1 MRKSESELTKTYY
14 YLLNIVDNRL
24 YSNIKIANEYTTM
37 STKEQK
43 QCVLYVSLNEAVE
56 ARKRIPLETL
66 NIMTIEK
73 KVSKLEE
80 VL

>member
-1 MRKSESELTKTYY
+1 MRKSESELTKTHY

-43 QCVLYVSLNEAVE
+43 QCVLYVSLNVAVE

>member
-1 MRKSESELTKTYY
+1 
-14 YLLNIVDNRL
+14 
-24 YSNIKIANEYTTM
+24 M